1 MIRVLIAI
9 SVPLVFL
16 SITWNILRNDSE
28 NALTDISK
36 AATLCCGILA
46 FLALQPSKME
56 ALYPWFA
63 ALFLASAFVWT
74 ASVHGLKE
82 AAQKAAATLVGVAF
96 LAWIRPDLLRW
107 VLN

>member
-9 SVPLVFL
+9 ALPLVFL
-16 SITWNILRNDSE
+16 SISWNIIRNNSE

-36 AATLCCGILA
+36 AATLCAGILA
-46 FLALQPSKME
+46 FLSLQPSKME

-63 ALFLASAFVWT
+63 ALFLLSAFAWSV
-74 ASVHGLKE
+74 SVHGLRE
-82 AAQKAAATLVGVAF
+82 AALKAVVALAGVAF
-96 LAWIRPDLLRW
+96 LAWIRPDLFRW